1 MFKWIFRLIIT
12 LVVLA
17 GFAAIFFVY
26 MISTSVASP
35 DPEPPEVKSVLL
47 RDFDLGLE
55 KENVLKNEIADKKAI
70 IQQQLTLLKDQEQI
84 FENKQKEIAQNIEK
98 ELEIIRN
105 KYQTRIDDYQE
116 LLAEEYV
123 FFQQEKEQEYREKA
137 LVKKELLEDRLISLG
152 ERFAGDKVA
161 EIEVYRTQTIQKY
174 YSEIL
179 NLKLKLKVLKLTE
192 TEEAGYQERLEEL
205 EELQSTEIE
214 REKQNIEK
222 RMQEEIQGLEEEFQQ
237 EFKKYQAEL
246 DTQYR
251 ADLEYRMAQDQKRLN
266 GYITEQQKMLDRELR
281 LRQESLRERS
291 QAELDRLQ
299 RIIAE
304 LEDDY
309 FQLLSE
315 LTQLEKDV
323 DVEE

>member
-1 MFKWIFRLIIT
+1 MFKWIIRLIIT

-35 DPEPPEVKSVLL
+35 DPEPFEVKSVLL
-47 RDFDLGLE
+47 RDFNLKTE
-55 KENVLKNEIADKKAI
+55 KEDILKDEIIDKKAV

-105 KYQTRIDDYQE
+105 RYQTRIDDYQE
-116 LLAEEYV
+116 VLAEEYLV
-123 FFQQEKEQEYREKA
+123 FQQGKEQEHLEKA
-137 LVKKELLEDRLISLG
+137 LVKKELLEDRLTSLG

-161 EIEVYRTQTIQKY
+161 EIEAYRTQTIQKY

-179 NLKLKLKVLKLTE
+179 NLKLKLKVLKLNE
-192 TEEAGYQERLEEL
+192 SEEASYRERLKEL
-205 EELQSTEIE
+205 EELQTKEIE
-214 REKQNIEK
+214 REKQNIEI
-222 RMQEEIQGLEEEFQQ
+222 RIQEEIQGLEEEFQQ
-237 EFKKYQAEL
+237 DFQKYQAEL
-246 DTQYR
+246 DTQNR
-251 ADLEYRMAQDQKRLN
+251 ADLEYRMAQDQERLN
-266 GYITEQQKMLDRELR
+266 VYITEQQKMLDRELR

-309 FQLLSE
+309 FQLRSE
-315 LTQLEKDV
+315 LAQLEKDV